1 MRIPDRGID
10 RDELMATMRGYRE
23 HDMNWRDGRT
33 WAYVYDAG
41 PEVEEVANEAFLEYH
56 NDNGLDPTV
65 FPSLL
70 RFETEVVEMARHHLR
85 GGPDVVGNFTS
96 GGTESCMLAVKTAR
110 DFCRA
115 TRGVERPQMVLPVT
129 AHAAFHKAASYF
141 DVDKVLVP
149 VRGGDYRA
157 DVDAMRAAITDRTVL
172 LVASAPSYAHGCV
185 DPIPEIGALALE
197 HDLLFHVDACI
208 GGVLLP
214 LFRDLGEPVPEFD
227 LSVPGVSSISM
238 DLHKYGFTPKG
249 ASVVLYRDRALRKHQ
264 IFSCADWTGYTVVN
278 PTMQSTKSGGPV
290 AAAWAVMRYLGREGY
305 LTLARQMLEGKRRIL
320 SGLGELEDL
329 FILGDPDSNLVAF
342 SSETISVFH
351 LADEMK
357 QRGWYVQPQLGF
369 RGSRANIHLSI
380 NPACVKWVDDLLTD
394 LGACITVVKA
404 MPPSQVLESLGPMLK
419 DLDPAALDETA
430 FTGILQMAGI
440 QGVHLP
446 ERMADI
452 NHLLDA
458 MPPQFTEV
466 MLLEFLNQLFQYR
479 DHGEDR

>member
-1 MRIPDRGID
+1 MQIPARGIGRDEILTTMRSYRD
-10 RDELMATMRGYRE
+10 RDVQ
-23 HDMNWRDGRT
+23 WRDGRT

-41 PEVEEVANEAFLEYH
+41 PEVERIAHEAYLMYLS
-56 NDNGLDPTV
+56 DNGLDPTV

-70 RFETEVVEMARHHLR
+70 RFENEVVEMARNHLR

-110 DFCRA
+110 DFARA
-115 TRGVERPQMVLPVT
+115 ERGIDRPQMVVPVT
-129 AHAAFHKAASYF
+129 AHAAFHKAAAYF
-141 DVDKVLVP
+141 DVELVHVP
-149 VRGGDYRA
+149 VQGGDYRVHGQAMA
-157 DVDAMRAAITDRTVL
+157 DAINDRTIL

-185 DPIPEIGALALE
+185 DPIRELGALALE
-197 HDLLFHVDACI
+197 HELLLHVDACI

-214 LFRDLGEPVPEFD
+214 LFRELGEPVPDFD

-249 ASVVLYRDRALRKHQ
+249 ASVVLYRDRHLRKHQ

-278 PTMQSTKSGGPV
+278 PTMLSTKSGGPV
-290 AAAWAVMRYLGREGY
+290 AAAWAVMRFLGREGY
-305 LTLARQMLEGKRRIL
+305 LELARTMLEGKKRIL
-320 SGLGELEDL
+320 AGLAAMDDLFVLGE
-329 FILGDPDSNLVAF
+329 PDINLVAF

-357 QRGWYVQPQLGF
+357 QRGWYIQPQLGF
-369 RGSRANIHLSI
+369 HGSRANIHLSI
-380 NPACVKWVDDLLTD
+380 NPHCVQWVADLLAD
-394 LGACITVVKA
+394 LAACIDVVKA
-404 MPPSQVLESLGPMLK
+404 MPPDDTLQTLGPMLSA
-419 DLDPAALDETA
+419 LDPTTLDEAA
-430 FTGILQMAGI
+430 FGRILGMAGI
-440 QGVHLP
+440 TGVQLP

-479 DHGEDR
+479 KE